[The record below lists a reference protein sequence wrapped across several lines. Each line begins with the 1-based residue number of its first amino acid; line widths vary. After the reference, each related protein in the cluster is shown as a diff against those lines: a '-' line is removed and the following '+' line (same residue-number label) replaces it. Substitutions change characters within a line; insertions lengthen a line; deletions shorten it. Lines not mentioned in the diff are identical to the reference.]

1 MKQRINNIYLILI
14 VAVMAV
20 APVVARA
27 QADSTSS
34 YLLMPLVFD
43 KQQSAAVVSALAT
56 AF

>member
-34 YLLMPLVFD
+34 YLLMP
-43 KQQSAAVVSALAT
+43 
-56 AF
+56 